1 MAKQEP
7 MLLLLDNHDSFTYN
21 LADYLAQ
28 LGYAPIVKRPEE
40 MTSADW
46 NAPYYGVVLSP
57 GPGHPAQVWSYQ
69 AARSGATRVAA
80 GQKVNPERDSSAPA
94 SLVEAVGYFASRGIP
109 ILGICLGHQAIGL
122 WAGASL
128 ATQTEPVHG
137 KIFRLWST
145 QQGLFDGLPQG
156 FNVVRYHS
164 LALAA
169 DSLPTCLNLDAT
181 CVSRHQGA
189 EGQQVV
195 MAVSHKTLP
204 IWGLQ
209 YHPEAALTE
218 YGMVVI
224 ARWLKFCGLAPS
236 IPMANIPVSPAIKL

>member
-1 MAKQEP
+1 MAKPES

-28 LGYAPIVKRPEE
+28 LGHAPVVKRPEE
-40 MTSADW
+40 MTWADW
-46 NAPYYGVVLSP
+46 QAGYDGVVLSP
-57 GPGHPAQVWSYQ
+57 GPGHPAQVWPYQ
-69 AARSGATRVAA
+69 RIAGSNKVADC
-80 GQKVNPERDSSAPA
+80 QVPNTELESSIP
-94 SLVEAVGYFASRGIP
+94 SNLVETVGHFAGRGIP

-128 ATQTEPVHG
+128 ASQTEPVHG
-137 KIFRLWST
+137 KIFRLWSI
-145 QQGLFDGLPQG
+145 QRGLFEGLPQG

-169 DSLPTCLNLDAT
+169 DSLPSCLNLDAT
-181 CVSRHQGA
+181 CTSRHQGA
-189 EGQQVV
+189 EGQLVV

-236 IPMANIPVSPAIKL
+236 IPMAKIPVSPTIKL